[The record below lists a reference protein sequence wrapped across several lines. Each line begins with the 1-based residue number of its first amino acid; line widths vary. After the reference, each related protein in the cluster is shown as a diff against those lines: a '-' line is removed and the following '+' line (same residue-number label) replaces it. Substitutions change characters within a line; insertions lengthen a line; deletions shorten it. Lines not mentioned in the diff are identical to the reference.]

1 MVRPKKRYME
11 KRISNNCEHTGIIP
25 RILIIEDDPEFSYY
39 LKVILEE
46 AGFCTVLASDGV
58 SGFQLLKSLVPD
70 LITLDL
76 IMPNKTGIKFFT
88 EIRKNSKYCS
98 IPVII
103 ITSYT
108 NNTYPEIDF
117 KKALYSK
124 ALTPPDGYF
133 EKPVESLRLISVIR
147 NILASKRRS
156 TSSSGAEAI

>member
-1 MVRPKKRYME
+1 ME
-11 KRISNNCEHTGIIP
+11 KIIADKCEHAGIIP
-25 RILIIEDDPEFSYY
+25 KILIIEDDPEFSYY
-39 LKVILEE
+39 LKIILEE
-46 AGFCTVLASDGV
+46 AGFCTELASDGTA
-58 SGFQLLKSLVPD
+58 GFQLLKSLVPD

-108 NNTYPEIDF
+108 NNTYPGIDF

-147 NILASKRRS
+147 NILASKSRS
-156 TSSSGAEAI
+156 NSRSGAEAI

>member
-1 MVRPKKRYME
+1 ME
-11 KRISNNCEHTGIIP
+11 KKVSDNYEHGGIIP
-25 RILIIEDDPEFSYY
+25 RILIVEDDPEFSYY
-39 LKVILEE
+39 LKIILEE
-46 AGFCTVLASDGV
+46 AGFCTVLASDGMA
-58 SGFQLLKSLVPD
+58 GFQLMKSIVPD

-108 NNTYPEIDF
+108 NNTHPGIDF

-124 ALTPPDGYF
+124 ALMPPDGYF

-147 NILASKRRS
+147 KILASKKRS
-156 TSSSGAEAI
+156 TSSLRAKAI

>member
-1 MVRPKKRYME
+1 ME
-11 KRISNNCEHTGIIP
+11 KIIADNCEHAGIIP

-39 LKVILEE
+39 LKIILEE
-46 AGFCTVLASDGV
+46 AGFCTVLASDGMA
-58 SGFQLLKSLVPD
+58 GFQLLKSLEPD

-88 EIRKNSKYCS
+88 EIRKKRKYCS

-108 NNTYPEIDF
+108 NNTYPMIDF

-124 ALTPPDGYF
+124 ALMPPDGYF
-133 EKPVESLRLISVIR
+133 EKPIESLRLISVIR
-147 NILASKRRS
+147 NILASKKRS
-156 TSSSGAEAI
+156 TSSSGAEAV

>member
-1 MVRPKKRYME
+1 ME
-11 KRISNNCEHTGIIP
+11 KIIADKCEHAGIIP
-25 RILIIEDDPEFSYY
+25 KILIIEDDPEFSYY
-39 LKVILEE
+39 LKIILEE
-46 AGFCTVLASDGV
+46 AGFCTKIASDGMA
-58 SGFQLLKSLVPD
+58 GFQLLKSLVPD

-108 NNTYPEIDF
+108 NNTYPMIDF

-147 NILASKRRS
+147 NILASKKRS
-156 TSSSGAEAI
+156 TSSSGAEAV

>member
-1 MVRPKKRYME
+1 ME
-11 KRISNNCEHTGIIP
+11 KKITDKCEHAGIIP
-25 RILIIEDDPEFSYY
+25 KILIIEDDPEFSYY
-39 LKVILEE
+39 LKIILEE
-46 AGFCTVLASDGV
+46 AGFCTVLAPDGMA
-58 SGFQLLKSLVPD
+58 GFQLLKSLVPD

-133 EKPVESLRLISVIR
+133 EKPVESLKLISVIR
-147 NILASKRRS
+147 NILASKRISNSR
-156 TSSSGAEAI
+156 SGAEAI